1 MIKDVNR
8 LQVTMEQMERLIR
21 ALEDLKE
28 TIVLSAG
35 TRTSR
40 GFRIGIEG
48 ESVYYDFTEG
58 AIAEALREC
67 ISPRLREIL
76 DPTDG

>member
-28 TIVLSAG
+28 TILPKDPKLFAVM
-35 TRTSR
+35 
-40 GFRIGIEG
+40 
-48 ESVYYDFTEG
+48 
-58 AIAEALREC
+58 AEAPLQDLG
-67 ISPRLREIL
+67 RLREEVSGFVHEL
-76 DPTDG
+76 KPTA

>member
-28 TIVLSAG
+28 TILPKDPKLFALM
-35 TRTSR
+35 
-40 GFRIGIEG
+40 
-48 ESVYYDFTEG
+48 
-58 AIAEALREC
+58 AEAPLEDLG
-67 ISPRLREIL
+67 RLREEVHGFVHEL
-76 DPTDG
+76 KPTA